1 MSWRIGAETMVG
13 TTGFMLGIVAAVMAI
28 ILAYVK
34 PSTSALITL
43 TLFSLSLGVFLL
55 AAEQFSEAV
64 DFEDRRRHLRAI
76 KLYNFGVLL
85 MLWGLGM
92 LMLIFSYWIPTAVL
106 FGFSLYWIRD
116 VVRTIKPPARK
127 KMVLGSDSRPTPT
140 VENT

>member
-1 MSWRIGAETMVG
+1 MVG
-13 TTGFMLGIVAAVMAI
+13 HTGFMLGIVAAVMAI

-34 PSTSALITL
+34 PSIASLSTL

-76 KLYNFGVLL
+76 KLYNLGVLL

-92 LMLIFSYWIPTAVL
+92 LMLVFSYWLPTAIL
-106 FGFSLYWIRD
+106 FAFSMYWIRD
-116 VVRTIKPPARK
+116 VLRTIKPPARK
-127 KMVLGSDSRPTPT
+127 KIVLGSDSQATPA
-140 VENT
+140 VEKT

>member
-1 MSWRIGAETMVG
+1 MVG

-34 PSTSALITL
+34 PSNSALATL

-92 LMLIFSYWIPTAVL
+92 LMLIFSYWLPTAIL

-116 VVRTIKPPARK
+116 VVRTIKPLASK
-127 KMVLGSDSRPTPT
+127 KMVVGSESQGTPT

>member
-1 MSWRIGAETMVG
+1 LSWRIGAETMVEH
-13 TTGFMLGIVAAVMAI
+13 TGFMLGIVAAVMAI

-34 PSTSALITL
+34 QSETALTTL

-76 KLYNFGVLL
+76 KLYNLGVLL

-92 LMLIFSYWIPTAVL
+92 LMLIFSYWLPTTIL
-106 FGFSLYWIRD
+106 FAFSLYWIRD
-116 VVRTIKPPARK
+116 VVRTIMSASHK
-127 KMVLGSDSRPTPT
+127 K
-140 VENT
+140 

>member
-1 MSWRIGAETMVG
+1 LSWRAGAETMVG
-13 TTGFMLGIVAAVMAI
+13 HTGFMLGIVAAVMAI

-34 PSTSALITL
+34 PSETALTTL

-76 KLYNFGVLL
+76 KLYNLGVLL

-92 LMLIFSYWIPTAVL
+92 LMLIFSYWLPTTIL
-106 FGFSLYWIRD
+106 FAFSLYWIRV
-116 VVRTIKPPARK
+116 VVRTIMSASHK
-127 KMVLGSDSRPTPT
+127 K
-140 VENT
+140 

>member
-34 PSTSALITL
+34 PSMTALTTL

-92 LMLIFSYWIPTAVL
+92 LMLIFSYWLPTAIL
-106 FGFSLYWIRD
+106 FGFSLWWIRD
-116 VVRTIKPPARK
+116 VIRTIRTPSRK
-127 KMVLGSDSRPTPT
+127 RMVLGSNDQTAPTK
-140 VENT
+140 ESI